1 MQNFFISGTVGM
13 QANIFQNGHTTESNS
28 IRISQSGTKIAN
40 RYGYICNI
48 NIVGLMINLQCN
60 LGVVVCILFCTSTNH
75 FNIRKRC
82 SAFYILRGTCIFLFD
97 NEE

>member
-1 MQNFFISGTVGM
+1 
-13 QANIFQNGHTTESNS
+13 
-28 IRISQSGTKIAN
+28 
-40 RYGYICNI
+40 
-48 NIVGLMINLQCN
+48 MINLQCN

-97 NEE
+97 NEELKGLKSCKFCSFLCEFENEYIKCILFCEIFTIFNKYKIEKR